1 MPRPIFSPNA
11 FANYPL
17 DKAGL
22 RRRDEAYLA
31 AAAADPRAMLAPFHK
46 MQPFLM
52 DGRGGREIGWLGM
65 HAHPALGAG
74 PLVFLGEDEA
84 GAPLFATD
92 IPERFDIS
100 ASPIAGLGSFDDMR
114 AAAAALPAGDVAML
128 GCAKSLFEWH
138 ARHRF
143 CSNCGEKTDIVEA
156 GWKRKC
162 AACEGEHFPRVDPV
176 VIMVPVHGDRCCLGR
191 QKRFPPGMYSAL
203 AGFVEPGESL
213 EEACAR
219 EIFEE
224 VGLRATAVRYHSSQP
239 WPFPSSM
246 MIGLIA
252 DVTDDVVTLDKDE
265 IDEAVWLTKEEARQ
279 ALAGGLKGDAG
290 MIWAPPPLAIAHQ
303 ILKAWASDD

>member
-1 MPRPIFSPNA
+1 
-11 FANYPL
+11 
-17 DKAGL
+17 
-22 RRRDEAYLA
+22 
-31 AAAADPRAMLAPFHK
+31 
-46 MQPFLM
+46 
-52 DGRGGREIGWLGM
+52 
-65 HAHPALGAG
+65 
-74 PLVFLGEDEA
+74 
-84 GAPLFATD
+84 
-92 IPERFDIS
+92 
-100 ASPIAGLGSFDDMR
+100 
-114 AAAAALPAGDVAML
+114 L
-128 GCAKSLFEWH
+128 GCAKALFEWH

-162 AACEGEHFPRVDPV
+162 AACDGEHFPRVDPV

-224 VGLRATAVRYHSSQP
+224 VGLRATTVRYHSSQP

-252 DVTDDVVTLDKDE
+252 DVTDDAVTLDKDE

-290 MIWAPPPLAIAHQ
+290 MIWAPPPFAIAHQ
-303 ILKAWASDD
+303 ILKAWASGD